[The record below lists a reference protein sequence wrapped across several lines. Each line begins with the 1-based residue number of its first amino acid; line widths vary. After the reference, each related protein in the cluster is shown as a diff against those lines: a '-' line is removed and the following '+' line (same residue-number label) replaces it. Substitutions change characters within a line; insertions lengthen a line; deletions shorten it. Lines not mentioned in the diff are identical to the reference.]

1 MASSQE
7 KEEPLGVVGAGG
19 ASGLPQRAILRE
31 VLGAFAVSLVA
42 TIVLYQLRIIP
53 FVRENL
59 HALVGAVFLLL
70 PITILQRR
78 DQDFARFGIALGG
91 LFGAG
96 PRRSGVFGLARDLVS
111 ITWRNLGRIV
121 SDAAF
126 ALAVAF
132 AVFPAF
138 FVGFRIYWNATRPFS
153 FHPPPGFASIALAQ
167 LIVVGLPEEFFYR
180 GYVQTR
186 MKELFPRT
194 WRIAGAD
201 VSPLGLVAT
210 SALFALGHFLVDLQP
225 ARLAVFFPSF
235 LFGWMRERR
244 GTIGASAVFHAMCNV
259 FADTLMIGYF
269 GR

>member
-1 MASSQE
+1 M
-7 KEEPLGVVGAGG
+7 LTRRVVV
-19 ASGLPQRAILRE
+19 RE
-31 VLGAFAVSLVA
+31 VLGSFGVSLAA
-42 TIVLYQLRIIP
+42 TIVLYQLRVIP

-59 HALVGAVFLLL
+59 HALVAVVFMLL
-70 PITILQRR
+70 PITLLQRR
-78 DQDFARFGIALGG
+78 NEDFGRFGIAMGG
-91 LFGAG
+91 LFGAA
-96 PRRSGVFGLARDLVS
+96 PRRPGLVGLVRDLVS
-111 ITWRNLGRIV
+111 IVWRNRARIV
-121 SDAAF
+121 SDAGF
-126 ALAVAF
+126 ALVVAF

-153 FHPPPGFASIALAQ
+153 FHPPPGFAAIALAQ
-167 LIVVGLPEEFFYR
+167 LVVVGLPEEFFYR

-186 MKELFPRT
+186 MREVFPRT

-201 VSPLGLVAT
+201 VSPMGLLAT
-210 SALFALGHFLVDLQP
+210 STFFALGHFLVDLQP

-244 GTIGASAVFHAMCNV
+244 GTIGASAIFHAMCNV